1 MAGSRLWKMLN
12 RRAGPW
18 IKRADQANRAQ
29 EWEAARHA
37 YSVAL
42 RIKPDLREIWIQY
55 GHVLGQLGEI
65 RMAVRA
71 YRRAVALQ
79 GDMFD
84 AHFHL
89 GRALLRHGEREAAL
103 LTFQTALALDPDD
116 EEVRQHVDGLGRA
129 VDADRLEQVRL
140 LVNHD
145 VDPAFLTFFDWEYY
159 LFANRV
165 VVPSD
170 VVSETDALRHFLATG
185 IDGLLPTHE
194 RWGFDAAFYKRRY
207 RVAASQPPHLYRAW
221 LSDGI
226 GLGYSPNIVHEL
238 EVRLATNGV
247 TDTLVKRVLGDRAG
261 LSNSAPQKAVDAF
274 IGALDAASPVYL
286 RDPTLID
293 ADSVKF
299 FGDVADALYLRGDTK
314 RANAL
319 RRAILLRLP
328 GHPPTRQHLADAA
341 LDSGQ
346 IDLAEKIYRS
356 LIDDGIESPW
366 TYLNLARC
374 CRERDDH
381 AGELD
386 VSEAAARRFPGDR
399 GFDRQLA
406 AARDR
411 NFMEVWTRATAPAGY
426 PSIAGAQEALT
437 DACARIAPA
446 AAPQAIAPRL
456 ATGRRSVAL
465 VANEALEQC
474 RLYRVEQKI
483 EQLLAAG
490 CEVVKFNADKEL
502 RDFLAAIDT
511 FDVAIFY
518 RVPAFPEMIR
528 AIREANRAGLATV
541 YEIDD
546 LIFDAEF
553 YPPSMSEYGGLV
565 TKAEHNELAMGVP
578 LFAHAMRMCDYALTS
593 TPALADSMA
602 PLVRSRRCFV
612 HRNAIGA
619 RHRRAI
625 ATPKAA
631 RADGMV
637 TILYGSG
644 TKAHKE
650 DFTEFLEPALIKVA
664 RRHPNVRIALVG
676 YRNVGPELVQLGN
689 RLILID
695 PIADVGTYWQVL
707 AEADIN
713 LAVLKP
719 SRVADCKSEIKWLEA
734 AMLGIPS
741 VVSRTRTYEEI
752 IDQGVTGFLCE
763 TVAEWDDA
771 LEHLVT
777 DEALRRKVGNAARTV
792 ALRDYGEATMAS
804 NIATILEDIMPQP
817 KTARKRIAVVNVFY
831 PPQAIGGATRVV
843 HDNVCA
849 LVADH
854 GDQFEVEVFA
864 SIEGESEG
872 YKVVRQIV
880 DGVRVTGVTTPN
892 DPLIEQHTHDRRMGD
907 VFDDFLTVA
916 QVDLVHFHCI
926 QRLTA
931 ELLEVAE
938 RRGIPYVITAHDGWW
953 ISNDQFLVDR
963 RDQIT
968 LYDYTLSAIERTQQ
982 FNAKAFRR
990 MSVLEEPLKQAR
1002 MVLPVSEP
1010 FATLYRMAGVENI
1023 RTIGNGV
1030 SRLPERHRT
1039 TATDG
1044 RIRLAH
1050 IGGASRHKGYHL
1062 VRQALWCGDFRN
1074 LSLTVIDHAMPAGT
1088 SRNELWG
1095 TTPVRLLPR
1104 VEQKDVP
1111 ELYHAIDVLLA
1122 PSIWPESHGLVTR
1135 EALASGCWV
1144 IASDRG
1150 AIGSDVIEDLNG
1162 HVIDVGDAAALMTVL
1177 ERIDSDPDRYRSMP
1191 AEGPGFRRASEQADD
1206 LAALYLELLDPA
1218 GNAAQANAIENP
1230 VAPGLSVPGLSRV
1243 APALALPT
1251 ANPIPA

>member
-29 EWEAARHA
+29 QWEAARHA

-42 RIKPDLREIWIQY
+42 LIKPDLREIWIQY
-55 GHVLGQLGEI
+55 GHVLGQLGEV
-65 RMAVRA
+65 RMAIRA

-89 GRALLRHGEREAAL
+89 GRALLRQGEREAAL
-103 LTFQTALALDPDD
+103 LTFHTALGLDP
-116 EEVRQHVDGLGRA
+116 EHVEILQHVDVLDRT
-129 VDADRLEQVRL
+129 VDVDRLEQVRL
-140 LVNHD
+140 LVENG
-145 VDPAFLTFFDWEYY
+145 VDPAFLRFFDWEYY

-165 VVPSD
+165 VTASD
-170 VVSETDALRHFLATG
+170 VVSETAALRHFLATG
-185 IDGLLPTHE
+185 VAALLPTHE
-194 RWGFDAAFYKRRY
+194 HWGFDAEFYQRRY
-207 RVAASQPPHLYRAW
+207 QIAASEPQALYRDW
-221 LSDGI
+221 LGDGVAI
-226 GLGYSPNIVHEL
+226 GHSPNIRHAIET
-238 EVRLATNGV
+238 RLATEGV
-247 TDTLVKRVLGDRAG
+247 TNTLVKRILGDSAS
-261 LSNSAPQKAVDAF
+261 LSHSAP
-274 IGALDAASPVYL
+274 DAAIEAFLAALEATPPIYL
-286 RDPTLID
+286 RDPTVID
-293 ADSVKF
+293 AGTVKF
-299 FGDVADALYLRGDTK
+299 FSEHSDALYLKGDK
-314 RANAL
+314 DRAGAL
-319 RRAILLRLP
+319 RKAILSRVP
-328 GHPPTRQHLADAA
+328 SHPPTRQHLADSYLEA
-341 LDSGQ
+341 GQ
-346 IDLAEKIYRS
+346 IEQAEEIYRS
-356 LIDDGIESPW
+356 LIKDGIESPW

-374 CRERDDH
+374 RRESDDY

-386 VSEAAARRFPGDR
+386 VSEAAVRRFPGDR
-399 GFDRQLA
+399 GFGRQLA
-406 AARDR
+406 AAQER
-411 NFMEVWTRATAPAGY
+411 NFTDVWTRATTPGEY
-426 PSIAGAQEALT
+426 SSIATAQDALV
-437 DACARIAPA
+437 DACTRIAPA
-446 AAPQAIAPRL
+446 AAPRAIAPRP
-456 ATGRRSVAL
+456 ATGRRAVAL
-465 VANEALEQC
+465 IANEALEQC
-474 RLYRVEQKI
+474 RLYRVEQKV

-490 CEVVKFNADKEL
+490 CEVVKFNADREL
-502 RDFLAAIDT
+502 GDFLAAIDL

-546 LIFDAEF
+546 LIFDAAS
-553 YPPSMSEYGGLV
+553 YPPPMSEYGGLV
-565 TKAEHNELAMGVP
+565 TQAEHNELAMGVP
-578 LFAHAMRMCDYALTS
+578 LFAHAMQMCDYALTS
-593 TPALADSMA
+593 TPALADAMA

-625 ATPKAA
+625 ASPGPA
-631 RADGMV
+631 RADGMI

-676 YRNVGPELVQLGN
+676 YRSVGPELAQLGD

-695 PIADVGTYWQVL
+695 PIAEVRTYWKVL
-707 AEADIN
+707 ADADIN

-741 VVSRTRTYEEI
+741 VVSATRTYEEI
-752 IDQGVTGFLCE
+752 IDQGETGFLCR
-763 TVAEWDDA
+763 TAADWDES
-771 LEHLVT
+771 LERLVT
-777 DEALRRKVGNAARTV
+777 DEALRRTVGNAARTV
-792 ALRDYGEATMAS
+792 ALRDYGEAAMAT
-804 NIATILEDIMPQP
+804 NIAAILADIMPRP
-817 KTARKRIAVVNVFY
+817 RTARKRIAVVNVFY

-843 HDNVCA
+843 HDNVCS
-849 LVADH
+849 LVAEH
-854 GDQFEVEVFA
+854 GDQFEIEVFT
-864 SIEGESEG
+864 SIEGEPEG

-892 DPLIEQHTHDRRMGD
+892 DPLIEQHTHDRRMGE
-907 VFDDFLTVA
+907 VFDEFLTVA

-931 ELLEVAE
+931 ELLEVTE
-938 RRGIPYVITAHDGWW
+938 RRAIPYIITAHDGWW

-968 LYDYTLSAIERTQQ
+968 LYDYALPAIERAQQ

-990 MSVLEEPLKQAR
+990 MSVLEEPLRQAR
-1002 MVLPVSEP
+1002 LVLPVSEP
-1010 FATLYRMAGVENI
+1010 FAALYRMAGVENI
-1023 RTIGNGV
+1023 RTIANGV
-1030 SRLPERHRT
+1030 SRLPERDRI
-1039 TATDG
+1039 AALDG

-1062 VRQALWCGDFRN
+1062 VRQALWCGDYRN

-1088 SRNELWG
+1088 SRDELWG

-1111 ELYHAIDVLLA
+1111 ALYHAIDVLLA

-1150 AIGSDVIEDLNG
+1150 AIGSDVVEDVNG
-1162 HVIDVGDAAALMTVL
+1162 HVIDVGDAAALTSVL
-1177 ERIDSDPDRYRSMP
+1177 HRIDSDPDRYRAMP
-1191 AEGPGFRRASEQADD
+1191 AAGRGFRSASEQADD
-1206 LAALYLELLDPA
+1206 LASLYLELLGDT
-1218 GNAAQANAIENP
+1218 GNAAAATTIESP
-1230 VAPGLSVPGLSRV
+1230 VGPGLSVVVPV
-1243 APALALPT
+1243 HPT
-1251 ANPIPA
+1251 STGIPITV